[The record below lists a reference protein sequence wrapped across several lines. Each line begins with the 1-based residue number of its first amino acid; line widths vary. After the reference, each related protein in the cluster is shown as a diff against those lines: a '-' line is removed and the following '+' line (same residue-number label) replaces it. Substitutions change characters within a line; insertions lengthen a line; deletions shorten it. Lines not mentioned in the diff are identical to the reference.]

1 MTVTDD
7 DKMLIGHNSLLSQ
20 RFHEAWDRLE
30 GIGATLGEDGGE
42 GGGESPVIGHY
53 VLLCGAG
60 CCLRAHG
67 FSGHRARL
75 WGRAAVCASGRRG
88 QSLPPMGAEAW
99 PYGAC
104 RTASDGGFALHE
116 ALLRRID
123 GVSEPHVV
131 QFPPV

>member
-7 DKMLIGHNSLLSQ
+7 DKMPIGHNSLLSQ

-60 CCLRAHG
+60 CCLWTRG
-67 FSGHRARL
+67 LFGRRRG
-75 WGRAAVCASGRRG
+75 WVCGRAAQRADVWFDAS
-88 QSLPPMGAEAW
+88 P
-99 PYGAC
+99 
-104 RTASDGGFALHE
+104 
-116 ALLRRID
+116 
-123 GVSEPHVV
+123 
-131 QFPPV
+131 

>member
-1 MTVTDD
+1 MARDTLSENGGFAMKKSGGEKWGNLAHTRRVALPQTMTVKDD
-7 DKMLIGHNSLLSQ
+7 DKMPIGHNSSLLQ

-60 CCLRAHG
+60 CCLWARG

-75 WGRAAVCASGRRG
+75 
-88 QSLPPMGAEAW
+88 
-99 PYGAC
+99 
-104 RTASDGGFALHE
+104 
-116 ALLRRID
+116 
-123 GVSEPHVV
+123 
-131 QFPPV
+131 